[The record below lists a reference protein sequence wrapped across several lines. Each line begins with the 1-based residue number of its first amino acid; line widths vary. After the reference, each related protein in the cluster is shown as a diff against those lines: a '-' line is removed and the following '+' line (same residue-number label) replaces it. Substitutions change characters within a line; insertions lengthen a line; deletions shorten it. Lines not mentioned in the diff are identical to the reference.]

1 MNEKRR
7 SPAGGPTPLGGIA
20 GVLPGG
26 AERGEK
32 TVLGRR
38 PTAAAAA
45 AGSTVGLCGQQ
56 KTSGR
61 EARGGR
67 ARVCAGRVSAGR
79 VGLSATLPAKPPP
92 VLVCD
97 TEGSWGGGTQNDA
110 ARGSPVSALPGTPPP
125 LCAATVPPPPAGPGE
140 GPAPF
145 RNEAARPAE
154 LGSGSGVWA
163 PKPALCRA
171 AHQLLVGVACRSL
184 PSRSRSPTLCWPTTM
199 QTCGGWFSWG
209 RGDFAPQGMLAMSG
223 ERGGCAGEGLL
234 ASAG

>member
-1 MNEKRR
+1 MKNAGARR
-7 SPAGGPTPLGGIA
+7 GDPHPSAALPMSFPGEPSAERRQCWATVPQLRLQ
-20 GVLPGG
+20 LPGAQWAFVGSRKRVGERRG
-26 AERGEK
+26 ACVRGAR
-32 TVLGRR
+32 VRG
-38 PTAAAAA
+38 
-45 AGSTVGLCGQQ
+45 
-56 KTSGR
+56 
-61 EARGGR
+61 ARGAQRGAASQAPSPR
-67 ARVCAGRVSAGR
+67 AA
-79 VGLSATLPAKPPP
+79 
-92 VLVCD
+92 LVYD

-125 LCAATVPPPPAGPGE
+125 LRAATVPPPPAGPGE

-171 AHQLLVGVACRSL
+171 AHQLPVGVACRSL

-209 RGDFAPQGMLAMSG
+209 RGDFAPQGGCWRCLENLG
-223 ERGGCAGEGLL
+223 GVRERV
-234 ASAG
+234 S

>member
-7 SPAGGPTPLGGIA
+7 SPAGGPTPLGGAA

-92 VLVCD
+92 HAPRSSA
-97 TEGSWGGGTQNDA
+97 TRKGRGAEGRRMTRHGAPRCPRCLGPRLHSARPPCRRLPQAPERVQPRSETRPPARRSWGPGRACGPQSLRSA
-110 ARGSPVSALPGTPPP
+110 ARLTSFRWGSPVGHYPLGPRAP
-125 LCAATVPPPPAGPGE
+125 LCVGRQP
-140 GPAPF
+140 
-145 RNEAARPAE
+145 
-154 LGSGSGVWA
+154 
-163 PKPALCRA
+163 CRA
-171 AHQLLVGVACRSL
+171 VGAGSHGGGEILLPRGCWRCLENLGGVR
-184 PSRSRSPTLCWPTTM
+184 
-199 QTCGGWFSWG
+199 
-209 RGDFAPQGMLAMSG
+209 
-223 ERGGCAGEGLL
+223 ERV
-234 ASAG
+234 S

>member
-7 SPAGGPTPLGGIA
+7 RAAGGPTPLGGAA

-26 AERGEK
+26 AERREK

-67 ARVCAGRVSAGR
+67 ARGARARGARGVQRGATSQAPSAR
-79 VGLSATLPAKPPP
+79 A

-97 TEGSWGGGTQNDA
+97 TEGSWGRGTQNDA
-110 ARGSPVSALPGTPPP
+110 ARGSPVSSLPGTPPP
-125 LCAATVPPPPAGPGE
+125 LRAATVPPPPAGPGE

-163 PKPALCRA
+163 PKACALPRGSPA
-171 AHQLLVGVACRSL
+171 S
-184 PSRSRSPTLCWPTTM
+184 
-199 QTCGGWFSWG
+199 
-209 RGDFAPQGMLAMSG
+209 
-223 ERGGCAGEGLL
+223 RGGRLSVITLSVPEPHSVLADNHAELWGLVLMGEGRFCSPGDVGDVRRTWGWAGEGLL